1 MNQNRMALLFV
12 VFTSSLAACGATG
25 SAGTGGGGSAAVG
38 TGGQGG
44 DTPADASAGDA
55 DRAADVESDRIVTCE
70 GRDGNTCT
78 IMPEARG
85 CQRCVQSCCC
95 DPLAACRADAPCAA
109 AIGIFN
115 DCIRQG
121 NTGLFCLVPAYES
134 LTDAALFVA
143 IADCEDMEHCDL
155 TCPL

>member
-1 MNQNRMALLFV
+1 MNQNRTALLFV
-12 VFTSSLAACGATG
+12 AFTLSLASCGASG

-44 DTPADASAGDA
+44 DTPADASAGDGA
-55 DRAADVESDRIVTCE
+55 RTADVEPDHVVTCE
-70 GRDGNTCT
+70 DRDGNACT
-78 IMPEARG
+78 IMPEAQG

-95 DPLAACRADAPCAA
+95 DAIAACRADAACAG
-109 AIGIFN
+109 AIPIFN
-115 DCIRQG
+115 DCLRQG
-121 NTGLFCLVPAYES
+121 NTGLACLVPVYEA

-143 IADCEDMEHCDL
+143 IADCEDMERCDL